1 MGVLGGQEGAAAISE
16 VGKAQLEATREVI
29 KEGSPRGEAST

>member
-1 MGVLGGQEGAAAISE
+1 MGVLGGQEGVAAVAGM
-16 VGKAQLEATREVI
+16 GKAQLEAIREVI